1 MTPSHVRYRA
11 APRPDLRRELSQN
24 LRSPS
29 RSEACAER
37 TEAVTDAPERL
48 GVRHFLH
55 AELELLGRF
64 PGFGDEALLGALER
78 EALLVEQG
86 LDALDE
92 VEVAPAI
99 EALPRRVLLRP
110 QKLELRLPVAEDV
123 RRHAGDRLNLADPV
137 VELLWGGRRSVGY
150 GVALLIRCFRPLLG
164 FDVSTLRAVI
174 SIHSPVRG
182 LRPRPDPLLR
192 VRKCPKPTILTSSP
206 RSKHRKM
213 MSKTDSTTED
223 D

>member
-11 APRPDLRRELSQN
+11 APRLDLRRELSQN

-37 TEAVTDAPERL
+37 AEAVTDAPERL

-92 VEVAPAI
+92 VEVAPRS
-99 EALPRRVLLRP
+99 EEHTSELQSRPHLL
-110 QKLELRLPVAEDV
+110 
-123 RRHAGDRLNLADPV
+123 
-137 VELLWGGRRSVGY
+137 
-150 GVALLIRCFRPLLG
+150 
-164 FDVSTLRAVI
+164 
-174 SIHSPVRG
+174 
-182 LRPRPDPLLR
+182 
-192 VRKCPKPTILTSSP
+192 
-206 RSKHRKM
+206 
-213 MSKTDSTTED
+213 
-223 D
+223 

>member
-37 TEAVTDAPERL
+37 AKAVTDAPERL
-48 GVRHFLH
+48 GVRPFLH
-55 AELELLGRF
+55 AELELLGRL
-64 PGFGDEALLGALER
+64 PGFGDEALLRALER

-99 EALPRRVLLRP
+99 EALPRRVLLRT

-137 VELLWGGRRSVGY
+137 VELLWGGRRSGGY
-150 GVALLIRCFRPLLG
+150 CAGLFFRSLCPPPRLK
-164 FDVSTLRAVI
+164 VSTPRAAV
-174 SIHSPVRG
+174 SIE
-182 LRPRPDPLLR
+182 
-192 VRKCPKPTILTSSP
+192 TS
-206 RSKHRKM
+206 
-213 MSKTDSTTED
+213 
-223 D
+223 

>member
-37 TEAVTDAPERL
+37 AEAVTDAPERL

-64 PGFGDEALLGALER
+64 PGFGDEALLGALEG

-137 VELLWGGRRSVGY
+137 VELLRGGRRSVGY
-150 GVALLIRCFRPLLG
+150 GVALLIPCFNPLLG
-164 FDVSTLRAVI
+164 LDVGTLRPLI
-174 SIHSPVRG
+174 SIGSPLLG
-182 LRPRPDPLLR
+182 LRPPPDALFPMPKRP
-192 VRKCPKPTILTSSP
+192 
-206 RSKHRKM
+206 
-213 MSKTDSTTED
+213 
-223 D
+223 

>member
-37 TEAVTDAPERL
+37 AKTVTDAPERL
-48 GVRHFLH
+48 GVRPFLH
-55 AELELLGRF
+55 AELELLGRLS
-64 PGFGDEALLGALER
+64 GFGDEALLRALER

-99 EALPRRVLLRP
+99 EALPRRVLLRT

-150 GVALLIRCFRPLLG
+150 GVALLIRCL
-164 FDVSTLRAVI
+164 S
-174 SIHSPVRG
+174 
-182 LRPRPDPLLR
+182 PLLR
-192 VRKCPKPTILTSSP
+192 LNVDRKSKRLNSSHSQNSYA
-206 RSKHRKM
+206 RFLFKK
-213 MSKTDSTTED
+213 KKCTTMPY
-223 D
+223 

>member
-37 TEAVTDAPERL
+37 AKTVTDAPERL
-48 GVRHFLH
+48 GVRPFLH
-55 AELELLGRF
+55 AELELLGRL
-64 PGFGDEALLGALER
+64 PGFGDEALLRALER

-99 EALPRRVLLRP
+99 EALPRRVLLRT
-110 QKLELRLPVAEDV
+110 QKLELRLPVAEDA
-123 RRHAGDRLNLADPV
+123 RRHAGDRLNLADPAV
-137 VELLWGGRRSVGY
+137 ALLWGGRRAAGY
-150 GVALLIRCFRPLLG
+150 GAAPCTPCFSPLLG
-164 FDVSTLRAVI
+164 LDVSTPRAVV
-174 SIHSPVRG
+174 SVASPRWG
-182 LRPRPDPLLR
+182 LRPRPDAL
-192 VRKCPKPTILTSSP
+192 
-206 RSKHRKM
+206 
-213 MSKTDSTTED
+213 
-223 D
+223 

>member
-37 TEAVTDAPERL
+37 AQTLTDAPERL
-48 GVRHFLH
+48 GVR
-55 AELELLGRF
+55 
-64 PGFGDEALLGALER
+64 
-78 EALLVEQG
+78 
-86 LDALDE
+86 
-92 VEVAPAI
+92 
-99 EALPRRVLLRP
+99 
-110 QKLELRLPVAEDV
+110 
-123 RRHAGDRLNLADPV
+123 
-137 VELLWGGRRSVGY
+137 
-150 GVALLIRCFRPLLG
+150 PLLG
-164 FDVSTLRAVI
+164 LNVSTLRAVI
-174 SIHSPVRG
+174 SIDSPVWG
-182 LRPRPDPLLR
+182 LRPRRDAFFR
-192 VRKCPKPTILTSSP
+192 MRKCPKPTILTSSP

>member
-37 TEAVTDAPERL
+37 AKTVTDAPERL
-48 GVRHFLH
+48 GVRPFLH
-55 AELELLGRF
+55 AELELLGRL
-64 PGFGDEALLGALER
+64 PGFGDEALLRALER

-99 EALPRRVLLRP
+99 EALPRRVLLRT

-137 VELLWGGRRSVGY
+137 VELLRGGRRSVGY
-150 GVALLIRCFRPLLG
+150 GVALFVRWFSPLLG
-164 FDVSTLRAVI
+164 FDVGTPRALV
-174 SIHSPVRG
+174 SIDPPRLG
-182 LRPRPDPLLR
+182 LRPPPDALFPM
-192 VRKCPKPTILTSSP
+192 PKWPQP
-206 RSKHRKM
+206 P
-213 MSKTDSTTED
+213 D
-223 D
+223 